1 MILST
6 VLGKI
11 ISIFIIMIVGILCW
25 RSGII
30 DDASKEKFSRL
41 STQIVSPMVIFMS
54 FQIDYDRK
62 LLIHMGI
69 LFGMAIAFFLMAIA
83 VGRIFLRE
91 KAGYDIAV
99 ERFAVTYANFGY
111 MGLPLAEALLG
122 NTGVIYMAV
131 FIAVYNLFV
140 WSHGIMLL
148 DGKGFQVKKLINP
161 SMAALVLGLLC
172 LIFQIKIPESP
183 AFAMNS
189 IAAMNTPLAM
199 ILSGA
204 IVAQIHFGKIFR
216 EGRLFWVVLL
226 RQIVSAGIFCGIL
239 RFIPIEA
246 SMKVIAA
253 VAAACPVASMT
264 ITLSIIYHR
273 DSYYATEIFTVSTL
287 LCIVTLP
294 LCLFIAGAGL

>member
-1 MILST
+1 MIIST

-11 ISIFIIMIVGILCW
+11 ISIFIIMFVGIICCK
-25 RSGII
+25 SGII
-30 DDASKEKFSRL
+30 DDDSKEKFSRL

-54 FQIDYDRK
+54 FQIDYDRQ
-62 LLIHMGI
+62 LLVHMGV
-69 LFGMAIAFFLMAIA
+69 LFGLAIGFFLMAIA
-83 VGRIFLRE
+83 ISQIFLRE
-91 KAGYDIAV
+91 KGGYDIAV

-122 NTGVIYMAV
+122 NMGVIYMAV

-148 DGKGFQVKKLINP
+148 DGRGFQPKKLINP
-161 SMAALVLGLLC
+161 SMIALFLGLLC
-172 LIFQIKIPESP
+172 FIFQIKIPESP

-204 IVAQIHFGKIFR
+204 IVARIHFGKIFR
-216 EGRLFWVVLL
+216 EARLFWVVLL
-226 RQIVSAGIFCGIL
+226 RQIVSAGIFCGML

-264 ITLSIIYHR
+264 ITLSDVYKRQFLIC
-273 DSYYATEIFTVSTL
+273 EEE
-287 LCIVTLP
+287 
-294 LCLFIAGAGL
+294 

>member
-1 MILST
+1 MIIST

-11 ISIFIIMIVGILCW
+11 ISIFIIMFVGIICCK
-25 RSGII
+25 SGII
-30 DDASKEKFSRL
+30 DDDSKEKFSRL

-54 FQIDYDRK
+54 FQIDYDRQ
-62 LLIHMGI
+62 LLVHMGV
-69 LFGMAIAFFLMAIA
+69 LFGLAIGFFLMAIA
-83 VGRIFLRE
+83 ISQIFLRE
-91 KAGYDIAV
+91 RNGYDIAV

-122 NTGVIYMAV
+122 NMGVIYMAV

-148 DGKGFQVKKLINP
+148 DGRGFQPKKLINP
-161 SMAALVLGLLC
+161 SMIALVLGLLC
-172 LIFQIKIPESP
+172 FIFQIKIPESP

-204 IVAQIHFGKIFR
+204 IVARIHFGKIFR
-216 EGRLFWVVLL
+216 EARLFWVVLL
-226 RQIVSAGIFCGIL
+226 RQIVSAGIFCGML

-264 ITLSIIYHR
+264 ITLSIIYYR

-287 LCIVTLP
+287 LCIIALP
-294 LCLFIAGAGL
+294 LCLFIAGPGI

>member
-1 MILST
+1 MIIST

-11 ISIFIIMIVGILCW
+11 ISIFIIMFVGIICCK
-25 RSGII
+25 SGII
-30 DDASKEKFSRL
+30 DDDSKEKFSRL

-54 FQIDYDRK
+54 FQIDYDRQ
-62 LLIHMGI
+62 LLVHMGV
-69 LFGMAIAFFLMAIA
+69 LFGLAIGFFLMAIA
-83 VGRIFLRE
+83 ISQIFLRE
-91 KAGYDIAV
+91 RNGYDIAV

-122 NTGVIYMAV
+122 NMGVIYMAV

-148 DGKGFQVKKLINP
+148 DGRGFQPKKLINP
-161 SMAALVLGLLC
+161 SMIALVLGLLC
-172 LIFQIKIPESP
+172 FIFQIKIPESP

-204 IVAQIHFGKIFR
+204 IVARIHFGKIFR
-216 EGRLFWVVLL
+216 EARLFWVVLL
-226 RQIVSAGIFCGIL
+226 RQIVSAGIFCGMM

-287 LCIVTLP
+287 LCIITLP
-294 LCLFIAGAGL
+294 LCLFITGPGI

>member
-1 MILST
+1 MIVFT

-11 ISIFIIMIVGILCW
+11 ISIFLMMLVGIVCW
-25 RSGII
+25 KSGII
-30 DDASKEKFSRL
+30 DDNSKEKFSRL

-54 FQIDYDRK
+54 FQMDYDQM

-69 LFGMAIAFFLMAIA
+69 LLILAFFVFILAIG
-83 VGRIFLRE
+83 VSQVFLRR
-91 KAGYDIAV
+91 KLGYDLAV

-148 DGKGFQVKKLINP
+148 EDKGFRPGKLVNP
-161 SMAALVLGLLC
+161 SLIALILGLLSF
-172 LIFQIKIPESP
+172 IFQIRVFESA
-183 AFAMNS
+183 AFAMNA
-189 IAAMNTPLAM
+189 IASMNTPLAM

-204 IVAQIHFGKIFR
+204 IVAKIDFKRLLGKR
-216 EGRLFWVVLL
+216 RLFWVVSL
-226 RQIVSAGIFCGIL
+226 RQILSAGIFCLVL
-239 RFIPIEA
+239 RALPVEESIQ
-246 SMKVIAA
+246 MIAA
-253 VAAACPVASMT
+253 IAASCPVASMT

-273 DSYYATEIFTVSTL
+273 DSDYATEIFTVSTF
-287 LCIVTLP
+287 LCILTFP
-294 LCLFIAGAGL
+294 LCLLIAGL

>member
-1 MILST
+1 MIIST

-11 ISIFIIMIVGILCW
+11 ISIFIIMFVGIICCK
-25 RSGII
+25 SGII
-30 DDASKEKFSRL
+30 DDDSKEKFSRL

-54 FQIDYDRK
+54 FQIDYDRQ
-62 LLIHMGI
+62 LLVHMGV
-69 LFGMAIAFFLMAIA
+69 LFGLAIGFFLMAIA
-83 VGRIFLRE
+83 ISQIFLGERN
-91 KAGYDIAV
+91 GYDIAV

-122 NTGVIYMAV
+122 NMGVIYMAV

-148 DGKGFQVKKLINP
+148 DGRGFQPKKLINP
-161 SMAALVLGLLC
+161 SMIALILGLLC
-172 LIFQIKIPESP
+172 FIFQIKIPESP

-204 IVAQIHFGKIFR
+204 IVARIHFGKIFR
-216 EGRLFWVVLL
+216 EARLFWVVLL
-226 RQIVSAGIFCGIL
+226 RQIVSAGIFCGML

-287 LCIVTLP
+287 LCIITLP
-294 LCLFIAGAGL
+294 LCLFIAGPGI